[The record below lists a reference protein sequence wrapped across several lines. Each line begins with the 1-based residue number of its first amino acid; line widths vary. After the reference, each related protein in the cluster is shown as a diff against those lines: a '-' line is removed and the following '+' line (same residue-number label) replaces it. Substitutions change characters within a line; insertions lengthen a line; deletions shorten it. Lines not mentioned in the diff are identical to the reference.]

1 MECLKR
7 VISLYNLRGFY
18 VHYILA
24 DGEFRHMTGDIIS
37 EFQCHLNCTA
47 TGEHVP
53 EAERAVR
60 AIKERIRCIVTTW
73 PYNKVPQIFKISLMK
88 FVIFWLNSIP
98 QQNSILP
105 NICSK
110 AIMTRQFPDYT
121 KHYQIGIRTYV
132 HVHNPRNITNTMAPR
147 TSLAITLGPIS
158 NLQGSHRF
166 FCLHT
171 KRIIT
176 CRQWTELPTPTNV
189 IELINDKAMKERNRT
204 KKKKDQRKPTSE
216 YSISSNNDPHII
228 SSNDVQDH
236 YVPIPTNNIS
246 HGNPIDQ
253 ITSSPTNTSD
263 SDDESIN
270 NTDTNENTNKNQ
282 NDANINDDTTTKDEC
297 PPPTTKDAPTDN
309 NNTINTTKD

>member
-1 MECLKR
+1 
-7 VISLYNLRGFY
+7 
-18 VHYILA
+18 
-24 DGEFRHMTGDIIS
+24 MTG
-37 EFQCHLNCTA
+37 
-47 TGEHVP
+47 
-53 EAERAVR
+53 
-60 AIKERIRCIVTTW
+60 
-73 PYNKVPQIFKISLMK
+73 
-88 FVIFWLNSIP
+88 
-98 QQNSILP
+98 
-105 NICSK
+105 
-110 AIMTRQFPDYT
+110 QFPDYT
-121 KHYQIGIRTYV
+121 KHCQIGIGTYV
-132 HVHNPRNITNTMAPR
+132 HVYNPRNITNTMAPR